1 MDAVRFLNFLQSFA
15 ASTSSR
21 LATQPASGGLES
33 TLSDFEAQLRTLLDQ
48 NSSGG
53 GAAAASPALASDAG
67 ALLPAQTSTAADMP
81 TAAQV
86 LGRSGSTLERQVFVT
101 GGGSESPVS
110 QGTPQTTF
118 QTAAPAGA
126 DVAAPQAPADPEAG
140 KAPLSALQKI
150 VAWQREQIHPMLNVR
165 VGDLWDRQGI
175 ADPLNNPGLL
185 GHAQQI
191 HDRANNFRS
200 LMPGYVAAWEGE
212 WQAPAAPVQMAT
224 RTPDASGFV
233 TGGQG

>member
-53 GAAAASPALASDAG
+53 GASTTSSSPVAGTGLPGPTAAS
-67 ALLPAQTSTAADMP
+67 TDMP

-101 GGGSESPVS
+101 GGGGENPVA
-110 QGTPQTTF
+110 QAMPQTT
-118 QTAAPAGA
+118 TPGVGAEAPLK
-126 DVAAPQAPADPEAG
+126 APADPEAG

-150 VAWQREQIHPMLNVR
+150 VAWQREQINPMLHVR
-165 VGDLWDRQGI
+165 VGDVWDRQGI
-175 ADPLNNPGLL
+175 ADPLNHPGLL
-185 GHAQQI
+185 AQAQQVY
-191 HDRANNFRS
+191 DRAVNMKALVAGSVAPWEQDWHVPESVQTAS
-200 LMPGYVAAWEGE
+200 LISD
-212 WQAPAAPVQMAT
+212 
-224 RTPDASGFV
+224 RNGFV
-233 TGGQG
+233 TGGSA

>member
-53 GAAAASPALASDAG
+53 GASATSSSPVAGTGLPGPTAAS
-67 ALLPAQTSTAADMP
+67 TDMP

-86 LGRSGSTLERQVFVT
+86 LGRNGSTLERQVFVT
-101 GGGSESPVS
+101 GGGGESPVS
-110 QGTPQTTF
+110 QAMPQTT
-118 QTAAPAGA
+118 TPGTVGA
-126 DVAAPQAPADPEAG
+126 EPPQKAPADPEAG

-165 VGDLWDRQGI
+165 LGDLWDRQGI

-200 LMPGYVAAWEGE
+200 LMPGYVAAWEGD
-212 WQAPAAPVQMAT
+212 WQAPAAPVQMAA
-224 RTPDASGFV
+224 RNPDPSGFV